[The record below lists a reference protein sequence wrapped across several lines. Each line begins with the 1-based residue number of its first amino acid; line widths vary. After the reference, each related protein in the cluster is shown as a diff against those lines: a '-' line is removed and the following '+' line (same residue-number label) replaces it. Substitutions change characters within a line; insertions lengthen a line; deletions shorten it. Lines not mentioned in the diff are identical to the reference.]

1 MSRRAVVLGVALAGF
16 VPLFA
21 LLVWAL
27 VRSDGQPAGRAVNA
41 VFGEVSVEER
51 HAPDFTLELL
61 DGGTLTLSDLRGSVV
76 LVDFWASWCGPCRV
90 EAPTLVQVYDEYREK
105 GVEFV
110 GVGIWERPAE
120 AETFIEEFGVPYP
133 TGLDIPGDILVE
145 YGVRGIPE
153 KYFVDA
159 DGRLVA
165 KFTGPSGE
173 DDLRETLDRL
183 LAARG

>member
-1 MSRRAVVLGVALAGF
+1 MSRRGVVLGVALTGF
-16 VPLFA
+16 AALFGLLGWA
-21 LLVWAL
+21 LLQ
-27 VRSDGQPAGRAVNA
+27 SGGQPGGPGVNE
-41 VFGEVSVEER
+41 VFGEVSIEER
-51 HAPDFTLELL
+51 EAPDFTLELL
-61 DGGTLTLSDLRGSVV
+61 DGGTLTLSELRGSVV

-90 EAPTLVQVYDEYREK
+90 EAPTLVQVYEEYRDK

-120 AETFIEEFGVPYP
+120 AEVFIEEFGVPYP
-133 TGLDIPGDILVE
+133 TGLDIPGNILVE

-153 KYFVDA
+153 KYFIDS

-173 DDLRETLDRL
+173 NDLRETLDRM